1 MYFRAKHFE
10 FVLHGIS
17 NLLLQNKT
25 VCPAE
30 GGAGF
35 RTQNS
40 LAKTGETAWACLR
53 HAHSLVGSQ
62 PLSSILV
69 LYYSAL
75 LEPIFLN
82 RTLTNRT
89 PRVRGGSKLHR
100 TLRFCA
106 NSNNSANASQSLGVP
121 PSPHHCSILFCF
133 ARDFF
138 EKVWAM
144 GLRAGETPKCIIL
157 HSCNTMQVFL
167 L

>member
-1 MYFRAKHFE
+1 MDSE
-10 FVLHGIS
+10 EV
-17 NLLLQNKT
+17 N
-25 VCPAE
+25 VW
-30 GGAGF
+30 AG
-35 RTQNS
+35 
-40 LAKTGETAWACLR
+40 LR
-53 HAHSLVGSQ
+53 HAPSLVGSQ

-121 PSPHHCSILFCF
+121 PPPHHCFIV
-133 ARDFF
+133 FF
-138 EKVWAM
+138 VSPGFFFKGWGVG
-144 GLRAGETPKCIIL
+144 GLC
-157 HSCNTMQVFL
+157 
-167 L
+167 

>member
-1 MYFRAKHFE
+1 MDSE
-10 FVLHGIS
+10 EV
-17 NLLLQNKT
+17 N
-25 VCPAE
+25 VWE
-30 GGAGF
+30 
-35 RTQNS
+35 
-40 LAKTGETAWACLR
+40 CLR

-100 TLRFCA
+100 TLGFCA

-121 PSPHHCSILFCF
+121 PPPPHRFSLF
-133 ARDFF
+133 FF
-138 EKVWAM
+138 LP
-144 GLRAGETPKCIIL
+144 G
-157 HSCNTMQVFL
+157 VFL
-167 L
+167 AGGGASGRGGGGAPFI

>member
-1 MYFRAKHFE
+1 MDSE
-10 FVLHGIS
+10 EV
-17 NLLLQNKT
+17 N
-25 VCPAE
+25 V
-30 GGAGF
+30 
-35 RTQNS
+35 
-40 LAKTGETAWACLR
+40 WACLR

-121 PSPHHCSILFCF
+121 PSPHRCSILFCF

-144 GLRAGETPKCIIL
+144 GLRAGETPICIIL

>member
-1 MYFRAKHFE
+1 MDSE
-10 FVLHGIS
+10 EV
-17 NLLLQNKT
+17 N
-25 VCPAE
+25 V
-30 GGAGF
+30 
-35 RTQNS
+35 
-40 LAKTGETAWACLR
+40 WACLR

-144 GLRAGETPKCIIL
+144 GLRAG
-157 HSCNTMQVFL
+157 FL
-167 L
+167 LREEAGGIQNPNFNIVPLPFYYFSSTI

>member
-1 MYFRAKHFE
+1 MDSE
-10 FVLHGIS
+10 EV
-17 NLLLQNKT
+17 N
-25 VCPAE
+25 V
-30 GGAGF
+30 
-35 RTQNS
+35 
-40 LAKTGETAWACLR
+40 WACLR

-121 PSPHHCSILFCF
+121 PPPPPPSLF
-133 ARDFF
+133 FF
-138 EKVWAM
+138 F
-144 GLRAGETPKCIIL
+144 
-157 HSCNTMQVFL
+157 FL
-167 L
+167 GFFFLGWGGGGGGGGALLGGG

>member
-1 MYFRAKHFE
+1 MDSE
-10 FVLHGIS
+10 EV
-17 NLLLQNKT
+17 N
-25 VCPAE
+25 VW
-30 GGAGF
+30 AG
-35 RTQNS
+35 
-40 LAKTGETAWACLR
+40 LR
-53 HAHSLVGSQ
+53 HAPSLVGSQ

-121 PSPHHCSILFCF
+121 PPPPPPFLLFFFFFCF
-133 ARDFF
+133 FF
-138 EKVWAM
+138 FFFVGGGWGGRRSLLCWA
-144 GLRAGETPKCIIL
+144 
-157 HSCNTMQVFL
+157 
-167 L
+167 